1 MEVNG
6 SKENR
11 EGTLR
16 MTLVSEKIV
25 TLKMNATLEEYRL
38 WVNKNEPSEY
48 RIGRQKLDEGNQHD
62 SST

>member
-16 MTLVSEKIV
+16 ITLVSEKIV

>member
-1 MEVNG
+1 MGVNG
-6 SKENR
+6 PRENR

-38 WVNKNEPSEY
+38 WGNNNEPSEY
-48 RIGRQKLDEGNQHD
+48 RIGRQKLD
-62 SST
+62 